1 MLYQIF
7 KALSLVLLLACSGLS
22 ANAQQKGWVSL
33 FDGKTFD
40 GWQINESP
48 ETFKIEDGA
57 IVVNGNRAH
66 VFYTGPVMNHD
77 FKKIIFFN
85 HIRIHSFGLGS

>member
-1 MLYQIF
+1 MWYKIF
-7 KALSLVLLLACSGLS
+7 KALSLVLLLSCAGSSGIS
-22 ANAQQKGWVSL
+22 QQKGWISL

-66 VFYTGPVMNHD
+66 VFYNGPVMMTL
-77 FKKIIFFN
+77 KILSSN
-85 HIRIHSFGLGS
+85 LK